1 MTFRFEPSEE
11 GDDDLGPPPGPFQ
24 FRRRPR
30 FRIPG
35 GLMRWGVVLA
45 ALIILFI
52 VLSIIKGIYADWL
65 WFDSVDYLSVY
76 RVRIV
81 TRIWLFFA
89 GAGVFLAFFG
99 ANVVLA
105 LRAPSGSSSGGG
117 LSALSLGDFEPAAV
131 GRITIIAA
139 VAASLFLAVIFGAQA
154 AGQWDN
160 ILLYINSEPFGVT
173 EAAFDKDIGF
183 YVFKLPALNFILG
196 WSMGAAVLTTIAVS
210 GIYAFRMLLGG
221 FSANAPRLARPHIS
235 LLLIVVLALFVWR
248 YWLSRYGLV
257 YSERGAAFG
266 ASYTDIHAQLPVIYL
281 LMALATLTAL
291 AILVSVFR
299 RGLLFLPMGAAAVWV
314 VAAIVGGLIYPASVQ
329 RFTVEPNE
337 LAKEGEYIQR
347 NIDAT
352 RAAYKLDDIDVRPFP
367 AREFVTETEIEANS
381 KTIQN
386 IRLWDSRPL
395 LQTLDQLQEIRPLYD
410 FVDVD
415 VDRYMIDGVLRQVML
430 AARELNQSNLEA
442 DSRSW
447 VNRRLKLTHGFG
459 ITVVPVNEVAG
470 EGLPTFF
477 VSGIPPDGV
486 LEFEGS
492 DDDPVIEQPRLYF
505 GELPDEYVVIDT
517 NEQEFDYPT
526 GDVDATT
533 VFDGPGGVKLNSFL
547 RRIVYSWEFADT
559 DILISDA
566 LNDNSRLLYRR
577 NIRDRVESI
586 APFLRL
592 DGDPYLVVADGQLYW
607 IVDAYTHTDRY
618 PYSTRLGDLNYI
630 RNSVKVVIN
639 AYDGTT
645 TFYTI
650 DPDDP
655 IVKVYSGIYGD
666 LFTSFDDMPA
676 TLKDHLRYPEDL
688 FKVQSQ
694 LYRRYHIEE
703 ANVFF
708 IGEAYWD
715 IPTEKFIDQEQPL
728 EPYYVIM
735 RLPGEQ
741 NEEFVLIMPFRLRGE
756 RRNTIAW
763 LAARSDGA
771 EYGHLISFRFPTD
784 SLVLGPSQVESRI
797 DQDTTIS
804 QQLSL
809 WNQAGSQVIRGNLL
823 MIPIGEGNLFVEPIY
838 LQATS
843 GRLPELKRV
852 VVANGNQIAME
863 ETLDRALEV
872 VLGRAPPSTP
882 TIDVD
887 GVVPT
892 PQATPAE
899 GETPQPTATPQ
910 PTPAV
915 SGDVDSLIQQ
925 ANASFL
931 RAQQLLQQGDFAG
944 YGDEIARLEDI
955 LQRLSELSDLGP

>member
-1 MTFRFEPSEE
+1 MTFRFQPSEE

-30 FRIPG
+30 FRMPG

-45 ALIILFI
+45 VLIILFI
-52 VLSIIKGIYADWL
+52 VLNVIKGIYADWL
-65 WFDSVDYLSVY
+65 WFDSIDYLSVY

-99 ANVVLA
+99 ANVILA
-105 LRAPSGSSSGGG
+105 LRAPSGASGAGGG
-117 LSALSLGDFEPAAV
+117 ISSLSLPDFEPAAI
-131 GRITIIAA
+131 GRITVIAT
-139 VAASLFLAVIFGAQA
+139 VAASLFLAVIFGTQA
-154 AGQWDN
+154 ASQWDN
-160 ILLYINSEPFGVT
+160 ILLFINSESFGVT
-173 EAAFDKDIGF
+173 EPAFDKDLGF
-183 YVFKLPALNFILG
+183 YVFRLPALNFILG
-196 WSMGAAVLTTIAVS
+196 WSMGAAVLTTVVAG

-221 FSANAPRLARPHIS
+221 FSMNAPAVARPHIS
-235 LLLIVVLALFVWR
+235 LLLIVVLGLFVWR

-257 YSERGAAFG
+257 YSDRGAAFG
-266 ASYTDIHAQLPVIYL
+266 ASFTDMNAQLPVIYV

-291 AILVSVFR
+291 AILLSVFR
-299 RGLLFLPMGAAAVWV
+299 RGLLFLPLGAAAIWV
-314 VAAIVGGLIYPASVQ
+314 VAAIVGGLIYPATVQ

-337 LAKEGEYIQR
+337 LAKEREFIQR

-352 RAAYKLDDIDVRPFP
+352 RAAYGLDQIDVRPFL
-367 AREFVTETEIEANS
+367 AREFVTEAEIEANPE
-381 KTIQN
+381 TIRN

-415 VDRYMIDGVLRQVML
+415 VDRYMIDGQLRQVML
-430 AARELNQSNLEA
+430 SARELNQANLEA

-459 ITVVPVNEVAG
+459 IALLPVNEVVG

-477 VSGIPPDGV
+477 VSGIPTDGV
-486 LEFEGS
+486 LEFDGADTE
-492 DDDPVIEQPRLYF
+492 PVIEQPRVYF
-505 GELPDEYVVIDT
+505 GELPDEYVIIDS
-517 NEQEFDYPT
+517 NEEEFDYPT
-526 GDVDATT
+526 GETDATT
-533 VFDGPGGVKLNSFL
+533 VYDAGGGVKLNSFL
-547 RRIVYSWEFADT
+547 RRIVYAWEFADT

-566 LNDNSRLLYRR
+566 LSDDSRLLYRR
-577 NIRDRVESI
+577 NVRERVESI

-592 DGDPYLVVADGQLYW
+592 DADPYLVIADGQLFW
-607 IVDAYTHTDRY
+607 MLDAYTHTDRY
-618 PYSTRLGDLNYI
+618 PYSTRFGDLNYI
-630 RNSVKVVIN
+630 RNSVKVVVN
-639 AYDGTT
+639 AYDGST
-645 TFYTI
+645 TFYVL
-650 DPDDP
+650 DQDDP
-655 IVKVYSGIYGD
+655 IVKAYAGIYTD
-666 LFTSFDDMPA
+666 LFTPFEEMPA
-676 TLKDHLRYPEDL
+676 ALQDHIRYPEDL
-688 FKVQSQ
+688 FNVQTQ
-694 LYRRYHIEE
+694 LYRRYHLED
-703 ANVFF
+703 ADVFF
-708 IGEAYWD
+708 LGEAYWD

-735 RLPGEQ
+735 NLPGEVE
-741 NEEFVLIMPFRLRGE
+741 EEFVLMLPFRLRGE

-763 LAARSDGA
+763 LAARSDGDQ
-771 EYGHLISFRFPTD
+771 YGHLVSFRFPTD

-882 TIDVD
+882 TIDD
-887 GVVPT
+887 GIIPT

-899 GETPQPTATPQ
+899 GETPLPTSTPQ

-915 SGDVDSLIQQ
+915 SGDVDELIQQ

-944 YGDEIARLEDI
+944 YGEEIEQLEEI
-955 LQRLSELSDLGP
+955 LQRLAELSDLAE